1 MDFDN
6 YLKVF
11 NICFIEFFRWH
22 VRTKENIAR
31 VRRDEAQAAEEE
43 KERLQRVHK
52 AEQEARLNFLRK
64 QAHKSSNDE
73 SSDSEESTTKLPEE
87 RQENNVF
94 EDLKTD
100 DEIQQRLSQK
110 HHINFFA
117 EVEDGT
123 NKIKKPNKEHEKEIK
138 EEKEKYEKQI
148 GYLTYLGQDTNEAL
162 GKKNWYDVL
171 PERITGNTQLPFVK
185 DTYDKLIIKDIEG
198 NVKPKKIY
206 EELQNRW
213 KSDNDPL
220 NVIKFH
226 LKNDVKKPIADTSTP
241 STFNKSENIK
251 IDPLEYKSIFPKKK
265 KKERKSSKDK
275 KSKKHKKKK
284 KKQHDY
290 YEKKEDQKRANLEK
304 LRQDRLKREQEEKNR
319 ADALIARITGKPT
332 VDNSKSTTTPS
343 STRVI
348 KQKYNSQFN
357 PELAKQNYETF

>member
-1 MDFDN
+1 M
-6 YLKVF
+6 
-11 NICFIEFFRWH
+11 
-22 VRTKENIAR
+22 
-31 VRRDEAQAAEEE
+31 
-43 KERLQRVHK
+43 
-52 AEQEARLNFLRK
+52 
-64 QAHKSSNDE
+64 
-73 SSDSEESTTKLPEE
+73 
-87 RQENNVF
+87 
-94 EDLKTD
+94 KTE

-110 HHINFFA
+110 HHINFFS

-123 NKIKKPNKEHEKEIK
+123 DKIKKPNVQHEKEVK

-171 PERITGNTQLPFVK
+171 PGRITGNSQSSFVK
-185 DTYDKLIIKDIEG
+185 ETYDRLIIKDIEG

-226 LKNDVKKPIADTSTP
+226 LKKDEIKKPVIDSIPQSTP
-241 STFNKSENIK
+241 DTLSKIENIK
-251 IDPLEYKSIFPKKK
+251 SNPSEYKSILSKKR
-265 KKERKSSKDK
+265 KKEKKSSKNK
-275 KSKKHKKKK
+275 KLKKHKKKK
-284 KKQHDY
+284 SKRHDY
-290 YEKKEDQKRANLEK
+290 YEKNQEDKRANLEK

-319 ADALIARITGKPT
+319 ADALIARVTGKVT
-332 VDNSKSTTTPS
+332 VQKSDSTTTPS
-343 STRVI
+343 SSRVI